1 MKMGVHKQYLAQ
13 SWQKADEILIYMPDS
28 IQWSIDEIIQQSNV
42 PVSVF
47 TTVDEL
53 VQAAVRKEHQ
63 VANAPLGRPDSV
75 NIPNQHILVM
85 SNGGFDGIH
94 DKLLAQLGKTA

>member
-1 MKMGVHKQYLAQ
+1 MGVHKQYLAQ
-13 SWQKADEILIYMPDS
+13 SWQQADEILIYIPNS

-47 TTVDEL
+47 ATVDEL
-53 VQAAVRKEHQ
+53 VQAAVRMEHQ
-63 VANAPLGRPDSV
+63 VANVPLGRPNSV
-75 NIPNQHILVM
+75 SIPNQHILVM

-94 DKLLAQLGKTA
+94 GKLLTQLGKTA